1 MFKILSAAA
10 LGLVATAL
18 DIYNENELAT
28 YADLEGE
35 NQVMLFEEEEDDDDE
50 NDGVQRGNQF
60 NVHRDRGRKN
70 IKRIQRRRQR
80 MLRREA
86 RQRRRY

>member
-35 NQVMLFEEEEDDDDE
+35 NQVMLFEEEEDDE
-50 NDGVQRGNQF
+50 NDGVSRGNQF
-60 NVHRDRGRKN
+60 NVQRDRGRKN
-70 IKRIQRRRQR
+70 IKKIQRRRQR

-86 RQRRRY
+86 RQRRRF

>member
-35 NQVMLFEEEEDDDDE
+35 NQVMLFEEEEDDE

>member
-35 NQVMLFEEEEDDDDE
+35 NQVMLFEEEEDDDE

-70 IKRIQRRRQR
+70 IKKIQRRRQR

-86 RQRRRY
+86 RQRRRF